1 MTIQI
6 GFADNAPAEHLKIE
20 CYDANGNE
28 VRPFPTVARRATNA
42 RAH

>member
-6 GFADNAPAEHLKIE
+6 GFEEDCPAERLKIE

-28 VRPFPTVARRATNA
+28 VRLGPEPATGHRRG
-42 RAH
+42 H